1 MPATR
6 RTRKTTQR
14 YSPLVQNPSDSDRKK
29 IESVKPKDEKE
40 ARKTKSNVTAPS
52 AQPSS
57 TVIPPQKKEDQ
68 ASAPLQSTPLQ
79 NRPIA
84 PQNLL
89 PESSSSDPKMVFH
102 QDKEG
107 RGIHVLEI
115 EYPPNSALDFPI
127 ELEEHDLRFKNGDI
141 ILMKENSFVFFV
153 AKKRQNKGAKLS
165 LKKIVFDTNFETTK
179 RTSWKISF
187 TFSPGVASIHP
198 SIVHEAAF
206 DAVVKR
212 FGF

>member
-14 YSPLVQNPSDSDRKK
+14 YNPLVQNQNDSDSKK
-29 IESVKPKDEKE
+29 IQSAKTKAEKE
-40 ARKTKSNVTAPS
+40 AQKTKSNDTAP
-52 AQPSS
+52 PTETSS
-57 TVIPPQKKEDQ
+57 TVIAPQKKEEQ

-84 PQNLL
+84 SQNLM

-115 EYPPNSALDFPI
+115 EYPPNSAVDFPM
-127 ELEEHDLRFKNGDI
+127 ELEEHDLYMKNGEI
-141 ILMKENSFVFFV
+141 ILMKENSFVFFI
-153 AKKRQNKGAKLS
+153 AKKKQKKGAKFS
-165 LKKIVFDTNFETTK
+165 LKKIIFDDNFETTK
-179 RTSWKISF
+179 ITSFKISF
-187 TFSPGVASIHP
+187 TISPGVTSIHP
-198 SIVHEAAF
+198 MVLHEAAF